1 MSFSIAEHAAGG
13 LVAFHVEAAGEGSKE
28 QQPQCSERAGRRAVP
43 VRSLELYHWRRSR
56 WVAVVEEGVDLRKV
70 KCPAGLKV
78 PYAQS
83 CGGSPGLTQHTAK
96 AAAQAKKQG
105 ATGLIIR
112 CEQAGSGKGHFSS
125 IPANSLFD

>member
-1 MSFSIAEHAAGG
+1 M
-13 LVAFHVEAAGEGSKE
+13 
-28 QQPQCSERAGRRAVP
+28 P
-43 VRSLELYHWRRSR
+43 VTSLELYHWRRSR

-70 KCPAGLKV
+70 KCPAGLK
-78 PYAQS
+78 
-83 CGGSPGLTQHTAK
+83 GSPGLTQHTAK

-112 CEQAGSGKGHFSS
+112 CEQAGCGKGHFSS